1 MHYFDE
7 NHIEREAIL
16 PTVFERGANIYP
28 IGMMI
33 DIYEYQ
39 GRFNFDTR
47 SVRNDMLSGEAEL
60 MDDKPVEPEKM
71 NLIAVRCPG
80 CGSSFQAMKGYAN
93 RCPYCGGY
101 FNA

>member
-1 MHYFDE
+1 
-7 NHIEREAIL
+7 
-16 PTVFERGANIYP
+16 
-28 IGMMI
+28 
-33 DIYEYQ
+33 
-39 GRFNFDTR
+39 
-47 SVRNDMLSGEAEL
+47 MLSGEAEL